1 MEDGALDVSG
11 IDSGRWGEV
20 EIEKGPVDLFPTEP
34 TDEATPWRGDL
45 EPWVQGT
52 PLFFRIKLRNLR
64 HSDFLRKSSFSQLSP
79 HKNKRDQELAC

>member
-45 EPWVQGT
+45 DPWGQGT
-52 PLFFRIKLRNLR
+52 PR
-64 HSDFLRKSSFSQLSP
+64 H
-79 HKNKRDQELAC
+79 

>member
-34 TDEATPWRGDL
+34 TDEDRQVEETLNSGFKGL
-45 EPWVQGT
+45 LGIE
-52 PLFFRIKLRNLR
+52 
-64 HSDFLRKSSFSQLSP
+64 
-79 HKNKRDQELAC
+79 NKKRPRRLLV

>member
-34 TDEATPWRGDL
+34 TDEDRQVEETLNSGFK
-45 EPWVQGT
+45 V
-52 PLFFRIKLRNLR
+52 
-64 HSDFLRKSSFSQLSP
+64 FSAQ
-79 HKNKRDQELAC
+79 KIRTQAFA